1 MATAV
6 EEMEAI
12 KKSLIENALKGRWD
26 EIVKI
31 YKSKPAAYETKIT
44 KAGDT
49 ALHFAVSD
57 GQVKIVEE
65 LIAQMKTSPDLPDL
79 RIANEQGN
87 TPLHVAAAMGNV
99 AMCKVI
105 AHLHPPLVGYQNV
118 EGETPFFLAAFYGR
132 KDAFLCLHRFCRSE
146 SLNGTAYA
154 RRKNGDTILHSA
166 ISGEYFDLAFYIIQ
180 LYRGLVNSI
189 NEEGFSPLHI
199 LAGKPTAF
207 KSGSRLRRHEQ
218 IIYSYL
224 GSAVK
229 LVLKHIAL
237 FRLILI
243 MDSYWQT
250 SGGIATT
257 KKIQEKKRK
266 HTWALQVMN
275 ELLEDISAHEYAG
288 NVGLVPKKGT
298 SDDPEETVPYGIE
311 ASGSVVKKAFM
322 GDDLSPHQ
330 TADSGALHYSLMNY
344 CITHDFALVGH
355 KDYSNYSPVSYPGH
369 SESRQK
375 RYNAIG

>member
-218 IIYSYL
+218 IIYS
-224 GSAVK
+224 S
-229 LVLKHIAL
+229 
-237 FRLILI
+237 
-243 MDSYWQT
+243 
-250 SGGIATT
+250 
-257 KKIQEKKRK
+257 
-266 HTWALQVMN
+266 
-275 ELLEDISAHEYAG
+275 HEYAG